1 MDKSSFI
8 ADIRKI
14 LSGLKEVD
22 AAYIF
27 GSFLE
32 RKDFNDI
39 DVALLLSESLDPYQ
53 SLKFSLRIAGQ
64 LPHAQ
69 AVGLAKALVDQPES

>member
-1 MDKSSFI
+1 MDKSLFL
-8 ADIRKI
+8 ADIINI
-14 LSGLKEVD
+14 LSGLKDVD

-32 RKDFNDI
+32 RKYFNDI

-53 SLKFSLRIAGQ
+53 SLRF
-64 LPHAQ
+64 
-69 AVGLAKALVDQPES
+69 